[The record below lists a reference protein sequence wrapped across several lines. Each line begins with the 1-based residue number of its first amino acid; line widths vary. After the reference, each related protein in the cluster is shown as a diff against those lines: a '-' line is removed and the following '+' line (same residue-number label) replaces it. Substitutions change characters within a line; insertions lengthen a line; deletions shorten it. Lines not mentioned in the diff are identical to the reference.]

1 MKIGRN
7 DPCPC
12 GSGKKYKKC
21 CLNKVNSPDDFFY
34 RRVSKA
40 YQSLMSK
47 LLDFAVRAFGE
58 EIIPAATVEFL
69 SFDNELVT
77 GELLEELS
85 TVSIPW
91 ILFHWFLRPE
101 TEEEKSDPWMF
112 HSIAEIYEMEE
123 GDELDALEKRI
134 LEACIE
140 SPFSFY
146 EVISLKS
153 GSGIRL
159 RDILCGYEYNVTE
172 KMGSRQLKLGD
183 ILFARIIKIDKI
195 YMLSGSSPIAI
206 PPRYKPVI
214 IRMRNYLSGDIKPVP
229 YDLIYEYED
238 ELRHAFLQIYSKL
251 VTPPRLYNSDGDPI
265 VFHKLLYDIDD
276 PEETFKALLPLC
288 PAEDEESLRKAGTL
302 DASGR
307 LVKVEFPW
315 LRGGHKLNAAIDNTI
330 LGTIKIDNHRMV
342 VEVNSKQRAET
353 IKTEIKSR
361 LGDRAKYK
369 ATEVTPQESLLKN
382 TTNKKFPPNK
392 RENDLLINPEI
403 RRKIEQMISQDWE
416 EWIDQPIP
424 FLGGKTPREAVK
436 SPEGK
441 ESVEA
446 LLLDAERTAINDKDT
461 GEFELRC
468 ISKVR
473 KKLELEKKKT

>member
-1 MKIGRN
+1 M
-7 DPCPC
+7 
-12 GSGKKYKKC
+12 
-21 CLNKVNSPDDFFY
+21 
-34 RRVSKA
+34 
-40 YQSLMSK
+40 
-47 LLDFAVRAFGE
+47 
-58 EIIPAATVEFL
+58 
-69 SFDNELVT
+69 
-77 GELLEELS
+77 
-85 TVSIPW
+85 
-91 ILFHWFLRPE
+91 
-101 TEEEKSDPWMF
+101 
-112 HSIAEIYEMEE
+112 
-123 GDELDALEKRI
+123 
-134 LEACIE
+134 
-140 SPFSFY
+140 
-146 EVISLKS
+146 
-153 GSGIRL
+153 
-159 RDILCGYEYNVTE
+159 
-172 KMGSRQLKLGD
+172 
-183 ILFARIIKIDKI
+183 
-195 YMLSGSSPIAI
+195 
-206 PPRYKPVI
+206 
-214 IRMRNYLSGDIKPVP
+214 
-229 YDLIYEYED
+229 
-238 ELRHAFLQIYSKL
+238 
-251 VTPPRLYNSDGDPI
+251 
-265 VFHKLLYDIDD
+265 HKLLYDIDD

-288 PAEDEESLRKAGTL
+288 PAEGEESLRKAGTL

-446 LLLDAERTAINDKDT
+446 LLLDTERTAINDKDT